1 MIVAEVQAMN
11 YVSIKEE
18 TQLVAYPPP
27 HTLVGHYKR
36 HTWTLTFLRSRR
48 RGVVIFFFQAED
60 GIRDYKVTGVQTCAL
75 PISSTALGWT
85 PLDPGARLKAPF
97 GRGLGATQTSER
109 ISEAV
114 HGYCYAAS
122 VRFAPGASRTVL
134 LDGSR
139 HQRAGKRSFISR
151 SGRYP

>member
-1 MIVAEVQAMN
+1 ERMR
-11 YVSIKEE
+11 K
-18 TQLVAYPPP
+18 
-27 HTLVGHYKR
+27 H
-36 HTWTLTFLRSRR
+36 LTPEIC
-48 RGVVIFFFQAED
+48 GKWA
-60 GIRDYKVTGVQTCAL
+60 IRPARVL
-75 PISSTALGWT
+75 HISSTALGWT
-85 PLDPGARLKAPF
+85 PLEPGARLKAPF
-97 GRGLGATQTSER
+97 GRALGATQTSER